1 MNELFP
7 KGHRLK
13 KRDRRIPLRLYALVA
28 VPVFL
33 VTGGASVALYLL
45 YGKAKIALVG
55 GLSFGL
61 ILFGFLLSYWLYR
74 ILLKKSFFF
83 IRKYRH
89 FLLWRFMYQN
99 NFYFTKERNSNNRQG
114 KPKIYFPKVY
124 LKQEKYELRASFQL
138 EGIKFQE
145 QFLKL
150 GGILE
155 TMFSGDLMGTSD
167 EKGFVVY
174 TYAIDSVRGRISG
187 KDVVATIEQ
196 GVKFAEG
203 IYWDFVHDP
212 HLIVAG
218 GTGGGKTVFLRSIMT
233 ALLRIGVVEVLDPKE
248 SDFVKL
254 KNLDVLK
261 GRVTYT
267 TEEMGQRLIDL
278 KDEMSERYEIMRQRS
293 DEQGEEEL
301 GAFYKYDMKPLFIL
315 IDELPSFMTALNELP
330 YGSVVD
336 SLKVDG
342 ALKQIVLKGRQA
354 GIFVVASTQ
363 NIKADDLP
371 STLKD
376 NMMTRITLGRVSS
389 YTYDSLYGEENK
401 DKHFKYVEKDG
412 DTGQKIF
419 GRGYYGIFGGS
430 AREFYAPLLPD
441 PKTYSFYMDFKSL
454 PRIEKETSSSNSV
467 EERFTLEE
475 IANELNSDVRLLK
488 KIKSKL
494 IENSYEFASKD
505 YSLKDKGLFEEI
517 LKVKESS
524 SDTLDNIINEVVSRH

>member
-1 MNELFP
+1 MNKLFP

-45 YGKAKIALVG
+45 YGKAKIALVAG
-55 GLSFGL
+55 VSSGL
-61 ILFGFLLSYWLYR
+61 ILVGFLLSYWLYR

-196 GVKFAEG
+196 GVKLAEG
-203 IYWDFVHDP
+203 VYWDFVHDP

-233 ALLRIGVVEVLDPKE
+233 ALLRISVVEVLDPKE

-505 YSLKDKGLFEEI
+505 YSLKDKGLLEEI
-517 LKVKESS
+517 LKVKASS

>member
-1 MNELFP
+1 MNKLFP

-13 KRDRRIPLRLYALVA
+13 KRDRHIPLRLYALVA
-28 VPVFL
+28 IPVFFL
-33 VTGGASVALYLL
+33 TGGASVALYLL

-83 IRKYRH
+83 IRKNRH

-99 NFYFTKERNSNNRQG
+99 NFYFTKERNGNNRQG

-167 EKGFVVY
+167 EKGYVVY
-174 TYAIDSVRGRISG
+174 SYAIDSVRSRISA
-187 KDVVATIEQ
+187 KDVVADVKQ
-196 GVKFAEG
+196 GVKLAEG
-203 IYWDFVHDP
+203 VYWDFVHDP

-218 GTGGGKTVFLRSIMT
+218 GTGGGKTVFLRSLLT
-233 ALLRIGVVEVLDPKE
+233 GLLRIGVVEILDPKQ

-254 KNLDVLK
+254 ENLNVLK

-278 KDEMSERYEIMRQRS
+278 KEEMEQRYEIMRQRS
-293 DEQGEEEL
+293 EEQNEEEL

-315 IDELPSFMTALNELP
+315 IDEEPSLVSALEDLP
-330 YGSVVD
+330 YGGVID
-336 SLKVDG
+336 SMKVMS
-342 ALKQIVLKGRQA
+342 ALKQIILKGRQA
-354 GIFVVASTQ
+354 GVYVVISTQ
-363 NIKADDLP
+363 NVKADDLP
-371 STLKD
+371 STFKD
-376 NMMTRITLGRVSS
+376 NMMTRITLGRLAQFS
-389 YTYDSLYGEENK
+389 YDTLYGEENK
-401 DKHFKYVEKDG
+401 QKHFKYVEKDG
-412 DTGQKIF
+412 DTGKKIF

-441 PKTYSFYMDFKSL
+441 PKTYSFYMDFKTF
-454 PRIEKETSSSNSV
+454 PRIEKETLPSIV
-467 EERFTLEE
+467 IEEKFTLEE
-475 IANELNSDVRLLK
+475 MANALNSDVRLLK

-517 LKVKESS
+517 LKVKASS

>member
-1 MNELFP
+1 MNKLFP

-45 YGKAKIALVG
+45 YGKAKIALVAG
-55 GLSFGL
+55 VSSGL
-61 ILFGFLLSYWLYR
+61 ILVGFLLSYWLYR

-196 GVKFAEG
+196 GVKLAEG
-203 IYWDFVHDP
+203 VYWDFVHDP

-454 PRIEKETSSSNSV
+454 PRIEKETSSSNRV

-494 IENSYEFASKD
+494 IENSYEFALKD

-517 LKVKESS
+517 LKVKASS
-524 SDTLDNIINEVVSRH
+524 SDTLDNIINEVVSRY

>member
-1 MNELFP
+1 MNKLFP

-33 VTGGASVALYLL
+33 VTGGASSALYLL

-55 GLSFGL
+55 GISFGL

-99 NFYFTKERNSNNRQG
+99 NFYFTKERNGNNRQG

-167 EKGFVVY
+167 EKGYVVY
-174 TYAIDSVRGRISG
+174 SYAIDSVRGRISG
-187 KDVVATIEQ
+187 KDVVADVKQ
-196 GVKFAEG
+196 GVKLAEG
-203 IYWDFVHDP
+203 VFWDFVQDP

-218 GTGGGKTVFLRSIMT
+218 GTGGGKTVFLRSLLT
-233 ALLRIGVVEVLDPKE
+233 GLLRIGVVEILDPKE

-278 KDEMSERYEIMRQRS
+278 KEEMSVRYEIMRQRS
-293 DEQGEEEL
+293 KEQNEEEL
-301 GAFYKYDMKPLFIL
+301 GAFYKYDMKPLFIM
-315 IDELPSFMTALNELP
+315 IDEFPSFVSALEDLP
-330 YGSVVD
+330 YGGVID
-336 SLKVDG
+336 SMKVMS
-342 ALKQIVLKGRQA
+342 ALKQIILKGRQA
-354 GIFVVASTQ
+354 GVYVVISTQ
-363 NIKADDLP
+363 NVKADDLP

-376 NMMTRITLGRVSS
+376 NMMTRITLGRVAQFS
-389 YTYDSLYGEENK
+389 YDTLYGEENK
-401 DKHFKYVEKDG
+401 QKHFKYVEKDG
-412 DTGQKIF
+412 DTGKKIY

-441 PKTYSFYMDFKSL
+441 PKTYSFYMDFKAL
-454 PRIEKETSSSNSV
+454 PRIEKETSSTIVV
-467 EERFTLEE
+467 EEKFTLEE
-475 IANELNSDVRLLK
+475 MANALNSDVRLLK

-524 SDTLDNIINEVVSRH
+524 SDTLDNIINGVVSRH

>member
-1 MNELFP
+1 MNKLFP

-28 VPVFL
+28 VPVFCL
-33 VTGGASVALYLL
+33 TGGASVALYLL
-45 YGKAKIALVG
+45 YGKAKIALVAG
-55 GLSFGL
+55 VSSGL
-61 ILFGFLLSYWLYR
+61 ILVGFLLSYWLYR

-196 GVKFAEG
+196 GVKLAEG
-203 IYWDFVHDP
+203 VYWDFVHDP

-505 YSLKDKGLFEEI
+505 YSLKDKGLLEEI
-517 LKVKESS
+517 LKVKASS

>member
-1 MNELFP
+1 MNKLFP

-13 KRDRRIPLRLYALVA
+13 KRDRRIPLRLYALVS

-99 NFYFTKERNSNNRQG
+99 NFYFTKERNGNNRQG

-196 GVKFAEG
+196 GVKLAEG

-278 KDEMSERYEIMRQRS
+278 KDEMSDRYEIMRQRS

-330 YGSVVD
+330 YGSIVD

-412 DTGQKIF
+412 DTGKKIF

-454 PRIEKETSSSNSV
+454 PRIEKEMSSSKRV

-475 IANELNSDVRLLK
+475 MANTLNSDVRLLK
-488 KIKSKL
+488 KIKGKL
-494 IENSYEFASKD
+494 IENNYEFASKD

-517 LKVKESS
+517 LKVKASS
-524 SDTLDNIINEVVSRH
+524 SDTLDNIINEVVSRY

>member
-1 MNELFP
+1 MNKLFP

-13 KRDRRIPLRLYALVA
+13 KRDRHIPLRLYALVA

-83 IRKYRH
+83 IRKNRH

-99 NFYFTKERNSNNRQG
+99 NFYFTKERNGNNRQG

-155 TMFSGDLMGTSD
+155 TMFSGDLMGISD
-167 EKGFVVY
+167 EKGYVVY
-174 TYAIDSVRGRISG
+174 SYAIDSVRSRISA
-187 KDVVATIEQ
+187 KDVVADVKQ
-196 GVKFAEG
+196 GVKLAEG
-203 IYWDFVHDP
+203 VYWDFVHDP

-218 GTGGGKTVFLRSIMT
+218 GTGGGKTVFLRSLLT
-233 ALLRIGVVEVLDPKE
+233 GLLRIGVVEILDPKQ

-254 KNLDVLK
+254 ENLNVLK

-278 KDEMSERYEIMRQRS
+278 KEEMEQRYEIMRQRS
-293 DEQGEEEL
+293 EEQNEEEL

-315 IDELPSFMTALNELP
+315 IDEEPSLVSALEDLP
-330 YGSVVD
+330 YGGVID
-336 SLKVDG
+336 SMKVMS
-342 ALKQIVLKGRQA
+342 ALKQIILKGRQA
-354 GIFVVASTQ
+354 GVYVVISTQ
-363 NIKADDLP
+363 NVKADDLP
-371 STLKD
+371 STFKD
-376 NMMTRITLGRVSS
+376 NMMTRITLGRLAQFS
-389 YTYDSLYGEENK
+389 YDTLYGEENK
-401 DKHFKYVEKDG
+401 QKHFKYVEKDG
-412 DTGQKIF
+412 DTGKKIF

-441 PKTYSFYMDFKSL
+441 PKTYSFYMDFKTL
-454 PRIEKETSSSNSV
+454 PRIEKETSPTIVV
-467 EERFTLEE
+467 EEKFTLEE
-475 IANELNSDVRLLK
+475 MANALNSDVRLLK

-517 LKVKESS
+517 LKVKAGS
-524 SDTLDNIINEVVSRH
+524 SDTLEDIVCNVVSQY

>member
-1 MNELFP
+1 MNKLFP

-13 KRDRRIPLRLYALVA
+13 KRDRRIPLRLYALVGGISFGLILLYALVA

-33 VTGGASVALYLL
+33 LTGGASVALYLL
-45 YGKAKIALVG
+45 YGKVKIALVG
-55 GLSFGL
+55 GISFGL

-99 NFYFTKERNSNNRQG
+99 NFYFTKERNGNNRQG

-124 LKQEKYELRASFQL
+124 LKQEKYELRANFQL

-145 QFLKL
+145 QF
-150 GGILE
+150 
-155 TMFSGDLMGTSD
+155 
-167 EKGFVVY
+167 
-174 TYAIDSVRGRISG
+174 R
-187 KDVVATIEQ
+187 
-196 GVKFAEG
+196 
-203 IYWDFVHDP
+203 
-212 HLIVAG
+212 
-218 GTGGGKTVFLRSIMT
+218 KTVFLRSLLT
-233 ALLRIGVVEVLDPKE
+233 GLLRIGVVEILDPKQ

-254 KNLDVLK
+254 ENLNVLK

-278 KDEMSERYEIMRQRS
+278 KEEMEQRYEIMRQRS
-293 DEQGEEEL
+293 EEQNEEEL

-315 IDELPSFMTALNELP
+315 IDEEPSLVSALEDLP
-330 YGSVVD
+330 YSGAID
-336 SLKVDG
+336 SMKVMS

-354 GIFVVASTQ
+354 GVYVVISTQ
-363 NIKADDLP
+363 NVKADDLP

-376 NMMTRITLGRVSS
+376 NMMTRITLGRLAQFS
-389 YTYDSLYGEENK
+389 YDTLFGEENK
-401 DKHFKYVEKDG
+401 QKHFKYVEKDG
-412 DTGQKIF
+412 YTGQKIF

-441 PKTYSFYMDFKSL
+441 AETYSFYMDFKSL
-454 PRIEKETSSSNSV
+454 PRIEKETSSSKRV

-475 IANELNSDVRLLK
+475 MANALNSDVRLLK

-505 YSLKDKGLFEEI
+505 YFLKDKGLFEEI
-517 LKVKESS
+517 LKVKVSS

>member
-1 MNELFP
+1 MNKLFP

-13 KRDRRIPLRLYALVA
+13 KRDRRIPLRLYALVS

-99 NFYFTKERNSNNRQG
+99 NFYFTKERNGNNRQG

-167 EKGFVVY
+167 EKGYVVY
-174 TYAIDSVRGRISG
+174 SYAIDSVRGRISG
-187 KDVVATIEQ
+187 KDVVADVKQ
-196 GVKFAEG
+196 GVKLAEG
-203 IYWDFVHDP
+203 VFWDFVQDP

-218 GTGGGKTVFLRSIMT
+218 GTGGGKTVFLRSLLT
-233 ALLRIGVVEVLDPKE
+233 GLLRIGVVEILDPKE

-278 KDEMSERYEIMRQRS
+278 KEEMSVRYEIMRQRS
-293 DEQGEEEL
+293 EEQNEEEL
-301 GAFYKYDMKPLFIL
+301 GAFYKYDMKPLFIM
-315 IDELPSFMTALNELP
+315 IDEFPSFVSALEDLP
-330 YGSVVD
+330 YGGVID
-336 SLKVDG
+336 SMKVMS
-342 ALKQIVLKGRQA
+342 ALKQIILKGRQA
-354 GIFVVASTQ
+354 GVYVVISTQ
-363 NIKADDLP
+363 NVKADDLP

-376 NMMTRITLGRVSS
+376 NMMTRITLGRVAQFS
-389 YTYDSLYGEENK
+389 YDTLYGEENK
-401 DKHFKYVEKDG
+401 QKHFKYVEKDG
-412 DTGQKIF
+412 DTGKKIY

-441 PKTYSFYMDFKSL
+441 PKTYSFYMDFKAL
-454 PRIEKETSSSNSV
+454 PRIEKETSSTIVV
-467 EERFTLEE
+467 EEKFTLEE
-475 IANELNSDVRLLK
+475 MANALNSDVRLLK

-524 SDTLDNIINEVVSRH
+524 SDTLDNIINEVVSQY

>member
-1 MNELFP
+1 
-7 KGHRLK
+7 
-13 KRDRRIPLRLYALVA
+13 
-28 VPVFL
+28 
-33 VTGGASVALYLL
+33 
-45 YGKAKIALVG
+45 
-55 GLSFGL
+55 
-61 ILFGFLLSYWLYR
+61 
-74 ILLKKSFFF
+74 
-83 IRKYRH
+83 
-89 FLLWRFMYQN
+89 
-99 NFYFTKERNSNNRQG
+99 
-114 KPKIYFPKVY
+114 
-124 LKQEKYELRASFQL
+124 
-138 EGIKFQE
+138 
-145 QFLKL
+145 
-150 GGILE
+150 
-155 TMFSGDLMGTSD
+155 
-167 EKGFVVY
+167 
-174 TYAIDSVRGRISG
+174 
-187 KDVVATIEQ
+187 
-196 GVKFAEG
+196 
-203 IYWDFVHDP
+203 
-212 HLIVAG
+212 
-218 GTGGGKTVFLRSIMT
+218 
-233 ALLRIGVVEVLDPKE
+233 
-248 SDFVKL
+248 
-254 KNLDVLK
+254 
-261 GRVTYT
+261 
-267 TEEMGQRLIDL
+267 
-278 KDEMSERYEIMRQRS
+278 
-293 DEQGEEEL
+293 
-301 GAFYKYDMKPLFIL
+301 MKPLFIL

-454 PRIEKETSSSNSV
+454 PRIEKETSSSNRV

-494 IENSYEFASKD
+494 IENSYEFALKD

-517 LKVKESS
+517 LKVKASS
-524 SDTLDNIINEVVSRH
+524 SDTLDNIINEVVSRY

>member
-1 MNELFP
+1 MNKLFP

-13 KRDRRIPLRLYALVA
+13 KRDRRIPLRLYVLVA

-33 VTGGASVALYLL
+33 VTGCASVALYML
-45 YGKAKIALVG
+45 YGKVKIALVG

-99 NFYFTKERNSNNRQG
+99 NFYFTKERNGNNRQG

-167 EKGFVVY
+167 EKGYVVY
-174 TYAIDSVRGRISG
+174 SYAIDSVRGRISA
-187 KDVVATIEQ
+187 KDVVADVKQ
-196 GVKFAEG
+196 GVKLAEG
-203 IYWDFVHDP
+203 VYWDFVHDP
-212 HLIVAG
+212 HMIVAG
-218 GTGGGKTVFLRSIMT
+218 GTGGGKTVFLRSLLT
-233 ALLRIGVVEVLDPKE
+233 GLLRIGVVEILDPKQ

-254 KNLDVLK
+254 ENLSVLK

-278 KDEMSERYEIMRQRS
+278 KEEMEQRYEIMRQRS
-293 DEQGEEEL
+293 EEQNEEEL
-301 GAFYKYDMKPLFIL
+301 GAFYKYDMEPLFIL
-315 IDELPSFMTALNELP
+315 IDEEPSLVSALEDLP
-330 YGSVVD
+330 YGGVID
-336 SLKVDG
+336 SMKVMS

-354 GIFVVASTQ
+354 GVYVVISTQ
-363 NIKADDLP
+363 NVKADDLP

-376 NMMTRITLGRVSS
+376 NMMTRITLGRLAQFS
-389 YTYDSLYGEENK
+389 YDTLFGEENK
-401 DKHFKYVEKDG
+401 QKHFKYVEKDG

-441 PKTYSFYMDFKSL
+441 AETYSFYMDFKSL
-454 PRIEKETSSSNSV
+454 PRIEKETSSSKRV

-475 IANELNSDVRLLK
+475 MANALNSDVRLLK

-505 YSLKDKGLFEEI
+505 YSLKDKELFEEI

>member
-1 MNELFP
+1 MNKLFP

-13 KRDRRIPLRLYALVA
+13 KRDRRIPLRLYALVS

-99 NFYFTKERNSNNRQG
+99 NFYFTKERNGNNRQG

-196 GVKFAEG
+196 GVKLAEG

-278 KDEMSERYEIMRQRS
+278 KDEMSDRYEIMRQRS

-330 YGSVVD
+330 YGSIVD

-412 DTGQKIF
+412 DTGKKIF

-454 PRIEKETSSSNSV
+454 PRIEKETSSSKRV

-475 IANELNSDVRLLK
+475 MANTLNSDVRLLK
-488 KIKSKL
+488 KIKGKL
-494 IENSYEFASKD
+494 IENNYEFASKD

-517 LKVKESS
+517 LKVKASS
-524 SDTLDNIINEVVSRH
+524 SDTLDNIINEVVSRY

>member
-1 MNELFP
+1 MNKLFP

-33 VTGGASVALYLL
+33 LTGGASVALYLL

-167 EKGFVVY
+167 EKGYVVY
-174 TYAIDSVRGRISG
+174 SYAIDSVRSRISA
-187 KDVVATIEQ
+187 KDVVADVKQ
-196 GVKFAEG
+196 GVKLAEG
-203 IYWDFVHDP
+203 VFWDFVHDP
-212 HLIVAG
+212 HMIVAG
-218 GTGGGKTVFLRSIMT
+218 GTGGGKTVFLRSLLT
-233 ALLRIGVVEVLDPKE
+233 GLLRIGVVEILDPKQ

-254 KNLDVLK
+254 ENLSVLK

-278 KDEMSERYEIMRQRS
+278 KEEMEQRYEIMRQRS
-293 DEQGEEEL
+293 EEQNEEEL
-301 GAFYKYDMKPLFIL
+301 GAFYKYDMEPLFIL
-315 IDELPSFMTALNELP
+315 IDEEPSLVSALEDLP
-330 YGSVVD
+330 YGGVID
-336 SLKVDG
+336 SMKVMS

-354 GIFVVASTQ
+354 GVYVVISTQ
-363 NIKADDLP
+363 NVKADDLP

-376 NMMTRITLGRVSS
+376 NMMTRITLGRLAQFS
-389 YTYDSLYGEENK
+389 YDTLFGEENK
-401 DKHFKYVEKDG
+401 QKHFKYVEKDG

-441 PKTYSFYMDFKSL
+441 AETYSFYMDFKSL
-454 PRIEKETSSSNSV
+454 PRIEKETSSSKRV

-475 IANELNSDVRLLK
+475 MANALNSDVRLLK

-505 YSLKDKGLFEEI
+505 YSLKDKELFEEI
-517 LKVKESS
+517 LKVKASS

>member
-1 MNELFP
+1 MNKLFP

-33 VTGGASVALYLL
+33 LTGGASVALYLL

-55 GLSFGL
+55 GLSFGF

-99 NFYFTKERNSNNRQG
+99 NFYFTKERNDNNRQG

-167 EKGFVVY
+167 EKGYVVY
-174 TYAIDSVRGRISG
+174 SYAIDSVRSRISA
-187 KDVVATIEQ
+187 KDVVADVKQ
-196 GVKFAEG
+196 GVKLAEG
-203 IYWDFVHDP
+203 VFWDFVHDP
-212 HLIVAG
+212 HMIVAG
-218 GTGGGKTVFLRSIMT
+218 GTGGGKTVFLRLLLT
-233 ALLRIGVVEVLDPKE
+233 GLLRIGVVEILDPKQ

-254 KNLDVLK
+254 ENLNVLK

-267 TEEMGQRLIDL
+267 TEEMEQRYD
-278 KDEMSERYEIMRQRS
+278 IMRQRS
-293 DEQGEEEL
+293 EEQNEEEL

-315 IDELPSFMTALNELP
+315 IDEEPSLVSALEDLP
-330 YGSVVD
+330 YGGVID
-336 SLKVDG
+336 SMKVMS

-354 GIFVVASTQ
+354 GVYVVISTQ
-363 NIKADDLP
+363 NVKADDLP

-376 NMMTRITLGRVSS
+376 NMMTRITLGRLAQFS
-389 YTYDSLYGEENK
+389 YDTLFGEENK
-401 DKHFKYVEKDG
+401 QKHFKYVEKDG

-430 AREFYAPLLPD
+430 AREFFAPLLPD
-441 PKTYSFYMDFKSL
+441 PKTYSFYMDFKTL
-454 PRIEKETSSSNSV
+454 PRIEKETSPSIV
-467 EERFTLEE
+467 IEEKFTLEE
-475 IANELNSDVRLLK
+475 MANALNSDVRLLK

-505 YSLKDKGLFEEI
+505 YSLKDKELFEEI
-517 LKVKESS
+517 LKAKESS
-524 SDTLDNIINEVVSRH
+524 SDTLDNVINEVVSRH